1 MNLHFIE
8 EPEMSF
14 GTGSHVDIK
23 FGIMNHCVLD
33 FNQNSAPHKINIG
46 IIGNPEEIEK
56 FLEWIELG
64 QNVISAK
71 PSEKKNLFPPFP
83 GFSTHFGFC
92 SEIICD
98 KTNQRNLPNKDILDL
113 AKLNNN
119 DKIKDLVELYE
130 SEIEYLTSK
139 NHNLNVIICTIPRV
153 IAKSM
158 SIDPEV
164 IDEHDEKPT
173 IQKKAT
179 LDFRRMLKAATQKY
193 KVPIQIILPS
203 TYDTSIKTKFKVGN
217 LAEASLQDNATIAWN
232 FYTALYYKA
241 GGIPWRLKRD
251 PHDFQTCFIGISF
264 YRTLDD
270 TRLQSSVAQIFNERG
285 EGMIIRGG
293 IAKPLKDD
301 KQIHLDSIE
310 SERLILNSILKYKQE
325 HKHSPARVVIHK
337 TSDFDQDEIDG
348 ITSAM
353 NLEKIDIFDLIS
365 ISKSIT
371 RLHRP
376 GKYPPL
382 RGTFWELDDENKIL
396 YTKGSVD
403 FFQTYP
409 GLYVPKTLKIKIAYS
424 DQSHKSIA
432 SEILALTKMNWNN
445 TQLDN
450 SLPITIKAA
459 KQVGEILKYIPDDAY
474 TESNYCYYM

>member
-1 MNLHFIE
+1 MKLHFIE

-33 FNQNSAPHKINIG
+33 YNLNSAPRKINIG
-46 IIGNPEEIEK
+46 IIGNSEEIEK
-56 FLEWIELG
+56 FLEWIEKG
-64 QNVISAK
+64 QKIIAAK
-71 PSEKKNLFPPFP
+71 PSEKRNLFPPFP

-92 SEIICD
+92 SEIVCD
-98 KTNQRNLPNKDILDL
+98 KSAQRSLANKDLLDL
-113 AKLNNN
+113 SKLSH
-119 DKIKDLVELYE
+119 DIKIKELVELYE

-139 NHNLNVIICTIPRV
+139 NHNLNVIICTLPRLL
-153 IAKSM
+153 AKSM
-158 SIDPEV
+158 SAEPEEA
-164 IDEHDEKPT
+164 DEHDEKPIT
-173 IQKKAT
+173 QKKSN
-179 LDFRRMLKAATQKY
+179 LDFRRMLKASTQKY

-203 TYDTSIKTKFKVGN
+203 TYDNSIKTKFKVGKF
-217 LAEASLQDNATIAWN
+217 AEASLQDEATIAWN

-251 PHDFQTCFIGISF
+251 PHDLQTCFIGISF

-270 TRLQSSVAQIFNERG
+270 VRLQSSVAQVFNERG

-301 KQIHLDSIE
+301 KQIHLDSLE
-310 SERLILNSILKYKQE
+310 SERLILNSIQKYKQE
-325 HKHSPARVVIHK
+325 HRHSPARVVIHK
-337 TSDFDQDEIDG
+337 SSDFDQDEING

-353 NLEKIDIFDLIS
+353 NIERVDIFDLIS

-382 RGTFWELDDENKIL
+382 RGTFWELDDENTIL

-409 GLYVPKTLKIKIAYS
+409 GLYVPKTLKIMIAYTNE
-424 DQSHKSIA
+424 SHKTIA
-432 SEILALTKMNWNN
+432 AEILALTKMNWNN

-450 SLPITIKAA
+450 AMPITIKAA
-459 KQVGEILKYIPDDAY
+459 RQVGEILKYIPDDAY
-474 TESNYCYYM
+474 LESNYCYYM